1 MSLPCDV
8 SYTHTAL
15 GRLRRIRN
23 VSNHV
28 SRSYG
33 CGHEIIIILSSAF
46 RVMRMAVQTL
56 SNMVTAN
63 ESLMTRLWDT
73 YMNLPEEQAIF
84 M

>member
-1 MSLPCDV
+1 
-8 SYTHTAL
+8 
-15 GRLRRIRN
+15 
-23 VSNHV
+23 
-28 SRSYG
+28 
-33 CGHEIIIILSSAF
+33 
-46 RVMRMAVQTL
+46 MRMAVQTL